1 TSSANAQSQLEA
13 KFDAGLS
20 RESIGQNIKHLSAK
34 PHAVGSPAGK
44 EYADYI
50 SNLYKSWGW
59 DAKIETFHVLFPTP
73 KTRVLE
79 MISPTSYKAL
89 LKEPGLKEDMTS
101 NQADQLPTYNAWR

>member
-1 TSSANAQSQLEA
+1 MRQFLFLAILFLCVQLSFAQTKPISGFTTSSANAQSQLEA

-50 SNLYKSWGW
+50 LNFMQ
-59 DAKIETFHVLFPTP
+59 T
-73 KTRVLE
+73 
-79 MISPTSYKAL
+79 
-89 LKEPGLKEDMTS
+89 
-101 NQADQLPTYNAWR
+101 